1 MTWRQESSSADG
13 DDPLD
18 PHALP
23 PAAGLATFEHVAV
36 TGSTME
42 RARELAADPGSPLPA
57 LVVADRQTM
66 GRGRR
71 GARWWQADGSLAAS
85 LVVESTQSAPPPTW
99 SLACGVA
106 LAESVEAVEPT
117 VAATVRWPNDVEV
130 AGRKLAGILVETAPF
145 GRAVFGIGVNTT
157 GSSRDAPP
165 PLDARV
171 VTIPDLTGRGL
182 PRQRLL
188 AEFLPRF
195 LRLLGEMKENPRA
208 FVPRYRLRCSL
219 TGHPVTVHQED
230 PSDSQGASRASRRL
244 TGICR
249 GIAEDGG
256 LLLETAAGPVHL
268 VSGSLTD
275 PADVWRGT

>member
-1 MTWRQESSSADG
+1 MTWRQDSASAAG

-23 PAAGLATFEHVAV
+23 PAAALGMFEHLAV

-42 RARELAADPGSPLPA
+42 RARELASAPGTPLPA
-57 LVVADRQTM
+57 LVVADVQTM

-85 LVVESTQSAPPPTW
+85 LVVESTQSVPPPTW

-157 GSSRDAPP
+157 GASRDAPP
-165 PLDARV
+165 PLDARI
-171 VTIPDLTGRGL
+171 VTMPDLTGRSL

-195 LRLLGEMKENPRA
+195 LRLLDAMKADPRA

-219 TGHPVTVHQED
+219 TGHAVTVHQEC
-230 PSDSQGASRASRRL
+230 PSETPGASRESRRI

-256 LLLETAAGPVHL
+256 LLLDTVAGPVHV